1 MVTCKLEKEG
11 FWKLCYTLLHI
22 KEKLIYFHLRLAFEI
37 NVIYVKWH
45 NSNKMKVYTDLTF
58 SFTVQKNEVF
68 HYGFLQE
75 MWPNPQETVDLI
87 TFTEET
93 LNGKL
98 HFCVVIH
105 SIIIFNTI
113 KQNTNIF
120 SQRHKFLTINLVN
133 IELNVLKR
141 NNKDNRIT
149 SIDVVLV
156 SLSLILNIPCWHL
169 LVESQ

>member
-1 MVTCKLEKEG
+1 MGLV
-11 FWKLCYTLLHI
+11 
-22 KEKLIYFHLRLAFEI
+22 
-37 NVIYVKWH
+37 
-45 NSNKMKVYTDLTF
+45 
-58 SFTVQKNEVF
+58 
-68 HYGFLQE
+68 
-75 MWPNPQETVDLI
+75 

-98 HFCVVIH
+98 FCVMIH

-133 IELNVLKR
+133 IELNVLKV

-149 SIDVVLV
+149 
-156 SLSLILNIPCWHL
+156 LIGRFGIFIVDFEHAL
-169 LVESQ
+169 LTFTC

>member
-1 MVTCKLEKEG
+1 
-11 FWKLCYTLLHI
+11 
-22 KEKLIYFHLRLAFEI
+22 
-37 NVIYVKWH
+37 
-45 NSNKMKVYTDLTF
+45 
-58 SFTVQKNEVF
+58 
-68 HYGFLQE
+68 
-75 MWPNPQETVDLI
+75 MWPNPQETVGLV

-98 HFCVVIH
+98 FCVVIH

-133 IELNVLKR
+133 IELNVLKV

-149 SIDVVLV
+149 LIDVVLV
-156 SLSLILNIPCWHL
+156 SLSLILNMPCWHL